1 MGIEWNMQLAHEVA
15 QVRLEALQLRGRR
28 LVGRQPEVGW
38 SGRRDEWLRDRL
50 IHMGVA
56 MAVSSPRMSRAP
68 KGPKLSGSLLPSRR
82 LSEGSGAA
90 HPVVVARSPI
100 TQNAGGSGGSLLHVS
115 VSMSARLHAMEALP
129 SVPYSGG
136 RFEEGAGTGP
146 FQHII
151 LIPPTAAAA
160 PP

>member
-68 KGPKLSGSLLPSRR
+68 RAPSCQV
-82 LSEGSGAA
+82 LFA
-90 HPVVVARSPI
+90 
-100 TQNAGGSGGSLLHVS
+100 
-115 VSMSARLHAMEALP
+115 
-129 SVPYSGG
+129 
-136 RFEEGAGTGP
+136 F
-146 FQHII
+146 
-151 LIPPTAAAA
+151 
-160 PP
+160 